1 MAERTRIVKPIITY
15 DMVVHN
21 LPCEKDDKI
30 RLPDV
35 WDDGKG
41 IPGATLKDKEEDME
55 HTEEQEASVEE
66 NVEAKSEEKSE
77 LAAAAS
83 AQSEAEAQEE
93 VKYAWNSPCM
103 MIIFE
108 DGDVNSALHHL
119 VESLQNPFA
128 LDAVAT
134 VLVQEKIAEE
144 LCQRIGDLLH
154 PLDAR
159 VANHPN
165 YLRTLGKLAMLKPKI
180 VAGNPDNVPAQATP
194 MIVRDVPHHYLGV
207 GPTGIITM
215 HIFRTPLEA
224 TLVYHKESLPIAS
237 VSIWNERVASMYD
250 MVAVINVDT
259 FKINCFD
266 VDLAPIKRTFE
277 CRRYSAH
284 MSRGYHYESLML
296 NEQRKIVIF
305 PVGSIYAN

>member
-1 MAERTRIVKPIITY
+1 MAERALQMVFKPIITY
-15 DMVVHN
+15 DMVVHH
-21 LPCEKDDKI
+21 LPYARDDKI

-41 IPGATLKDKEEDME
+41 LPGATVKYEKKY
-55 HTEEQEASVEE
+55 TEQEDGQVEVKSE
-66 NVEAKSEEKSE
+66 VISEVEAVV
-77 LAAAAS
+77 
-83 AQSEAEAQEE
+83 AETEVKE
-93 VKYAWNSPCM
+93 VKYAWNAPCL

-108 DGDVNSALHHL
+108 DGDLNSALHHL
-119 VESLQNPFA
+119 VCSLQNPFA

-134 VLVQEKIAEE
+134 VLVQENIVEE
-144 LCQRIGDLLH
+144 LCNRIVDLLQ
-154 PLDAR
+154 PLDPR

-165 YLRTLGKLAMLKPKI
+165 YLRTLSKLALLKAKI
-180 VAGNPDNVPAQATP
+180 VVGNPDNVPANASP

-207 GPTGIITM
+207 GPTGIVTM

-237 VSIWNERVASMYD
+237 VSIWNERVSSMYD
-250 MVAVINVDT
+250 LVAVINVDT

-266 VDLAPIKRTFE
+266 VDMEPIKRTFE
-277 CRRYSAH
+277 CRRHSAH
-284 MSRGYHYESLML
+284 MSRGYHYESLLL
-296 NEQRKIVIF
+296 NDRRKIVIF

>member
-1 MAERTRIVKPIITY
+1 
-15 DMVVHN
+15 
-21 LPCEKDDKI
+21 
-30 RLPDV
+30 
-35 WDDGKG
+35 
-41 IPGATLKDKEEDME
+41 
-55 HTEEQEASVEE
+55 
-66 NVEAKSEEKSE
+66 
-77 LAAAAS
+77 
-83 AQSEAEAQEE
+83 
-93 VKYAWNSPCM
+93 M

-108 DGDVNSALHHL
+108 DGDLNSALHHL
-119 VESLQNPFA
+119 VGSLQNPFA

-134 VLVQEKIAEE
+134 VLVQENIVAE
-144 LCQRIGDLLH
+144 LCNRIVDLLQ
-154 PLDAR
+154 PLDPR

-165 YLRTLGKLAMLKPKI
+165 YLRTLSKLALLKAKI
-180 VAGNPDNVPAQATP
+180 VAGNPDKVPATASP
-194 MIVRDVPHHYLGV
+194 MIVRDVPHHYLGA

-237 VSIWNERVASMYD
+237 VSIWNERVSSMYD

-266 VDLAPIKRTFE
+266 VDMEPIKRTFE
-277 CRRYSAH
+277 CRRHSAH

-296 NEQRKIVIF
+296 NDRRKIVIF